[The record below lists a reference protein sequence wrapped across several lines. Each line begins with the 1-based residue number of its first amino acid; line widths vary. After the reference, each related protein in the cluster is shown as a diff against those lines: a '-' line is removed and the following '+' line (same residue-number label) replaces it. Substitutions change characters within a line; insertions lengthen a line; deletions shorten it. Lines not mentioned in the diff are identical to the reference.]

1 MNNWGSKMRNKITK
15 YILISFCFSLLLV
28 FLSCKRKGVEEPLPT
43 GPSTTAKILTV
54 TANPNTLLAGNTR
67 DVSIITATLKY
78 YDGTPIPDKKLFF
91 EVRNA
96 LRIKVPFGY
105 FAGNKRTISR
115 YTDKNG
121 KVQVKYYGPLVS
133 ECNLHETIYIW
144 VYVAEKGEEFIY
156 DYVPIYII
164 PIHY

>member
-1 MNNWGSKMRNKITK
+1 MQNKLIK
-15 YILISFCFSLLLV
+15 YILILLFSFSLL
-28 FLSCKRKGVEEPLPT
+28 FLFNCKRKGVEEPLPT

-54 TANPNTLLAGNTR
+54 TANPNTLLAGNSR
-67 DVSIITATLKY
+67 EISIITATFKY
-78 YDGTPIPDKKLFF
+78 YDGTPIPGKKLYF
-91 EVRNA
+91 EIRNA
-96 LRIKVPFGY
+96 LRIKVPIGY
-105 FAGNKRTISR
+105 FAGNKRTLTR
-115 YTDKNG
+115 YTNEEG

-144 VYVAEKGEEFIY
+144 VYVAEEGEEFIN